1 MKPVSYQTALITG
14 ASSGIGASFARFLA
28 SRRMTVLLA
37 ARRLDRLETVRAEI
51 SAAGGHA
58 EVYGADLSIEEERN
72 TLFKTITGQHQVD
85 ILINNAGFGW
95 YGYYHLMNWDVARRM
110 MATNME
116 AVAHLTS
123 LFLAPMLTA
132 RRGYVINIGSIA
144 GIFPNQGVALYSA
157 TKSFLN
163 GFTTALHRELRG
175 SGVSASVMNLG
186 PVRTEFFEQA
196 RRIEGGRRKSW
207 LCQWKRLTP
216 RYGACCKSQ
225 DVRCMFRAGCI
236 SPIISTCSLAAW
248 WICWVPRCCAG
259 GNNRRFSSFRMNWGR
274 SPASGQ

>member
-1 MKPVSYQTALITG
+1 MKPVHYQTALITG

-28 SRRMTVLLA
+28 SKGIAVLLA
-37 ARRLDRLETVRAEI
+37 ARRLDRLEAVRAEI
-51 SAAGGHA
+51 SAAGGYA

-196 RRIEGGRRKSW
+196 RRIEGGRRVPAEKLAVSVEKVNAALW
-207 LCQWKRLTP
+207 RLLQKP
-216 RYGACCKSQ
+216 R
-225 DVRCMFRAGCI
+225 RAVY
-236 SPIISTCSLAAW
+236 
-248 WICWVPRCCAG
+248 VPRWLYFANYIDLLFG
-259 GNNRRFSSFRMNWGR
+259 GLVDLLGPALLRRRE
-274 SPASGQ
+274 Q